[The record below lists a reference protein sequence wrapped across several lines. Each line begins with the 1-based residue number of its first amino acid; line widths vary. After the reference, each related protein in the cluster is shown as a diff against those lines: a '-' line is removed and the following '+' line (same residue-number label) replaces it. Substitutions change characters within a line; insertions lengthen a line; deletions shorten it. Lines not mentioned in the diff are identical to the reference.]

1 MTGKARPPQ
10 RAGAPLPLPSPL
22 RARLIEA
29 LGHHQRGDLATAER
43 AYREIIRQ
51 APRCFDAV
59 HLLGVALIGRG
70 ALGEGIERLREAIAI
85 DGAQGNARV
94 SLARALLDTRESR
107 AALDCCNELVVM
119 QPKNAESWFLRGNAL
134 QQLDAH
140 AEAVA
145 SYGQALS
152 LQPHFPAALNNQGH
166 SLRCLK
172 APRRS
177 IEAFERAI
185 ALQPSY
191 PLALNNRGLALLDLK
206 RVPEAL
212 HSFDA
217 ALALQPAFPEA
228 LANRGAALLAMK
240 RFADAGRT
248 FERLLQLAP
257 DFGGAAGHLLYA
269 RRNCCDW
276 RDYEAL
282 ERRIVAGVER
292 GEFTDLPLAF
302 LCVTDSPK
310 LQLACA
316 RTFAALK
323 YPAAPAA
330 AYARPRR
337 RHDRIRIAYLSGDFG
352 DHAVSHA
359 LVGVLEHHDAG
370 RFETIGVGWG
380 RQNEGP
386 VRARLEAAFGRFL
399 DATEL
404 PDSEAVSRLRELEV
418 DIAIDLMG
426 HTSGQRTG
434 IFAAR
439 CAPVQVNYLGY
450 PGTTGA
456 PYMDYIIADRCV
468 IPEGDE
474 PAYSECVVRLPCC
487 YLPNDDRRPIA
498 FEPVTRAAAGLPDTG
513 FVFCA
518 FNNLLKVTPAIVDV
532 WMGLLREV
540 RGAVLWLRAGAPE
553 ARRNLEEAARQ
564 GGVDPTRLVFAAP
577 VASLEVHLARHRLA
591 DLFLDTAPYN
601 GHSTA
606 CDALWAGLPVL
617 TCRGRGF
624 ASRVGASLLEALDLQ
639 PLIAED
645 LDGYSRLGLALARDP
660 ARLGG
665 LRQHLAKRRE
675 AGTLLD
681 TAEYC
686 RHLEAALTAM
696 ADRQQRG
703 LPPAAF

>member
-1 MTGKARPPQ
+1 MTTGKVPPTSDP
-10 RAGAPLPLPSPL
+10 GLAPPL
-22 RARLIEA
+22 RARLVEA

-43 AYREIIRQ
+43 AYREIIGQ
-51 APRCFDAV
+51 APRCFDAL

-85 DGAQGNARV
+85 DGAQGNVRV
-94 SLARALLDTRESR
+94 SLARALLDSRESR
-107 AALDCCNELVVM
+107 AALDCCNELVAM
-119 QPKNAESWFLRGNAL
+119 QPKNAEAWFLRGNAL

-140 AEAVA
+140 AEAIA

-152 LQPHFPAALNNQGH
+152 LQPNFPAALNNQGH

-172 APRRS
+172 APGDR

-212 HSFDA
+212 LSFDA
-217 ALALQPAFPEA
+217 ALALHPAFPEA

-240 RFADAGRT
+240 RFADAGRA

-276 RDYEAL
+276 RGYEEL

-330 AYARPRR
+330 ATPPPRR
-337 RHDRIRIAYLSGDFG
+337 RHGRIRIAYLSGDFG

-359 LVGVLEHHDAG
+359 LVGVLEHHDAA

-404 PDSEAVSRLRELEV
+404 ADSEAVSRLRELEV

-426 HTSGQRTG
+426 HTGGQRTG

-450 PGTTGA
+450 PGTMGA
-456 PYMDYIIADRCV
+456 PYMDYIIADRRV

-474 PAYSECVVRLPCC
+474 PAYGECVVRLPCC

-498 FEPVTRAAAGLPDTG
+498 SEPVTRAAAGLPDTG

-518 FNNLLKVTPAIVDV
+518 FNNLLKVTPAIFDV
-532 WMGLLREV
+532 WMRLLREV
-540 RGAVLWLRAGAPE
+540 SGAVLWLRAGAPE

-564 GGVDPTRLVFAAP
+564 GGVDPARLVFAGP
-577 VASLEVHLARHRLA
+577 VASLEGHLARHRLA
-591 DLFLDTAPYN
+591 DLF
-601 GHSTA
+601 STR
-606 CDALWAGLPVL
+606 PL
-617 TCRGRGF
+617 TTGIRPPAMPSGRGSRCSPAAGA
-624 ASRVGASLLEALDLQ
+624 ASPAAWRE
-639 PLIAED
+639 
-645 LDGYSRLGLALARDP
+645 P
-660 ARLGG
+660 ARGLGVSAID
-665 LRQHLAKRRE
+665 RRRSRRILAFGPGARP
-675 AGTLLD
+675 GPG
-681 TAEYC
+681 
-686 RHLEAALTAM
+686 AAQAACGSTS
-696 ADRQQRG
+696 RG
-703 LPPAAF
+703 GGKPERC